1 MTDAALITAVE
12 ITAYDAALPGTRKL
26 YFSDDRLVTGPAAT
40 PAHTWFDDRIIS
52 APNFERKAFGSARVT
67 SGGQSTFGVL
77 ELGNVDHALS
87 YLLDFGLDGRDIV
100 VRVGSDPNTYPSGW
114 TTWLTGTVR
123 QVEVTTEKATLRL
136 ADRMA
141 VLDLPLQATKYAGTN
156 SGAPLSGAE
165 GVTTDLKGQPKPLA
179 WGRCYHVPA
188 VLVNTGKLTYQV
200 HDGSVFAIDAVY
212 DKGAALTFSGTDRA
226 NLAALEAAAI
236 AAGQYDTCKAL
247 GLFRLGGTA
256 AGRVTADVRG
266 DNSGTGYVDRPG
278 AIMRRIL
285 ETKCGQ
291 SGQIATASFTAL
303 DAAANYEAGVWI
315 GAETTARPV
324 LEQMGA
330 SVGASCTPD
339 RLGQWTATQIVAPT
353 GTPVATFADGD
364 FETIEREATNDPGGG
379 IPVWKV
385 TLRFQR
391 YWTEFTATDLVGV
404 GGSLTEARRNELL
417 QAWRTTDP
425 ATDSATQTLHLLATT
440 LDRDTLLISATDAA
454 SERDRLLTLHK
465 ARRDYVRLTVPLDA
479 TSTALDVGQV
489 VQVTTA
495 ALGYGAG
502 RKFVILGITR
512 EDRRIILDLWG

>member
-1 MTDAALITAVE
+1 MTGEALITAVE
-12 ITAYDAALPGTRKL
+12 ITAYDPGIPGTRTL
-26 YFSDDRLVTGPAAT
+26 YYSSGKLVTGPSAT

-52 APNFERKAFGSARVT
+52 APNFERRAFGSARVT
-67 SGGQSTFGVL
+67 SGGQATAGVL

-87 YLLDFGLDGRDIV
+87 TLLDLGLDGRDIV
-100 VRVGSDPNTYPSGW
+100 VRVGTDPNTYPSGW

-141 VLDLPLQATKYAGTN
+141 VLDLPLQANKYAGTN
-156 SGAPLSGAE
+156 AGAPLSGAE
-165 GVTTDLKGQPKPLA
+165 GVATDLKGQPKPLA
-179 WGRCYHVPA
+179 WGRCYQVPA

-200 HDGSVFAIDAVY
+200 HDGSVFAVDAVY

-247 GLFRLGGTA
+247 GLFRLGGSP

-266 DNSGTGYVDRPG
+266 DNSGSGYVDRPG
-278 AIMRRIL
+278 AIMRRVL

-291 SGQIATASFTAL
+291 TGQIATASITAL
-303 DAAANYEAGVWI
+303 DSAANYEAGIWI
-315 GAETTARPV
+315 GVEATPRFV
-324 LEQMGA
+324 LDSLGA

-339 RLGQWTATQIVAPT
+339 RTGQWTATQLVAPS
-353 GTPVATFADGD
+353 GTAVLTFGDAD

-379 IPVWKV
+379 IPVWQV
-385 TLRFQR
+385 TLRFKR
-391 YWTEFTATDLVGV
+391 YWTAFTATDLVGV
-404 GGSLTEARRNELL
+404 GGSMTEALRNELL
-417 QAWRTTDP
+417 QEWRTTT

-465 ARRDYVRLTVPLDA
+465 SRRDYVRLTTYLD
-479 TSTALDVGQV
+479 STMAALDLGQI
-489 VQVTTA
+489 VQVTSA

-502 RKFVILGITR
+502 RKFAILGITR
-512 EDRRIILDLWG
+512 EDSRIILDLWG